1 MQYEKK
7 IDQRVVMIVRCYL
20 KGWHDCEL
28 TTKNEF
34 LLNNLSII
42 EYYKSD
48 QDFQMQILFAIEI
61 FLSSNKKNENW
72 SSKSF
77 LMNINLI
84 IFIF

>member
-7 IDQRVVMIVRCYL
+7 PDQRVIMIVRCYL

-28 TTKNEF
+28 TKKNEV

-48 QDFQMQILFAIEI
+48 ADFEMQILFAIEI
-61 FLSSNKKNENW
+61 FFSENKKNENW

-77 LMNINLI
+77 LINLNLI